1 MTENKIYQEA
11 AKAHTD
17 KFREIMPHANEHD
30 VKHAFICGALFAH
43 AAREKEIADA
53 HNAAIDKA
61 LNQLKIDV
69 FYREVDIKKIIESI
83 EKLKI

>member
-61 LNQLKIDV
+61 I
-69 FYREVDIKKIIESI
+69 KIITDVWGGKYPIYKATEEL
-83 EKLKI
+83 EKLKL